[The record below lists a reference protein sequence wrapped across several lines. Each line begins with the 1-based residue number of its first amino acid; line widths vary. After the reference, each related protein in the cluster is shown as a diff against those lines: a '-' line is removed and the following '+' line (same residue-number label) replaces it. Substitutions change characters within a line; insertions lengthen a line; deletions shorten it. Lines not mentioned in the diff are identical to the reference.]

1 MDFISL
7 EMFGFYAM
15 ICASIISTS
24 SIFDT
29 LFTLVYQRQLH
40 CWAAELSALH
50 VGQRCCQP
58 TTFLIHWEQRKRMR
72 STQLLSSGRKKKEFL
87 VGAAHMS
94 PNQWF
99 ECVAVKFQLY
109 YLLGPIH
116 QLPFFYATNLQIGS
130 WHARKK
136 KGTYTENWF
145 TLQFCLLDLWLKHG
159 KK

>member
-1 MDFISL
+1 
-7 EMFGFYAM
+7 
-15 ICASIISTS
+15 
-24 SIFDT
+24 
-29 LFTLVYQRQLH
+29 
-40 CWAAELSALH
+40 
-50 VGQRCCQP
+50 
-58 TTFLIHWEQRKRMR
+58 
-72 STQLLSSGRKKKEFL
+72 
-87 VGAAHMS
+87 MS

-159 KK
+159 KKLGLLRRKSTQFVALLTKAQIIYEVILGKVFVGFEFFQRLFTLTFACQKVLDWPSESAELHIRKCRIISQKMRVCL